1 MDQTIDA
8 DELPMVV
15 ERARNQDPDAWEA
28 LYRHCRPRL
37 FRYARRRL
45 ASDHEADDAVSEAF
59 IRALAQI
66 AGFTWQRAGF
76 DAWMYGITRNVV
88 LETHRRSS
96 RRAAIDLRVQ
106 GEQRAHPVG
115 STENPGADLEAA
127 DERDLLLRALDRLQ
141 PNEREIIELRVI
153 GGLSSDD
160 IAVVLDKRPGAIRM
174 AQSRALK
181 RLRVLL
187 KELEDA

>member
-1 MDQTIDA
+1 MNKTTVLIASFASLLGLSVGCGVPCDMLEDKICEELGEQDCKAWKASGAPDQ
-8 DELPMVV
+8 L
-15 ERARNQDPDAWEA
+15 
-28 LYRHCRPRL
+28 
-37 FRYARRRL
+37 
-45 ASDHEADDAVSEAF
+45 
-59 IRALAQI
+59 
-66 AGFTWQRAGF
+66 
-76 DAWMYGITRNVV
+76 
-88 LETHRRSS
+88 RSS